1 MKEIFAAYIYS
12 EEKSSIS
19 AYPGAKIIACL
30 FLFFFLIYFYSIVAL
45 LILKYLLVFITKYVL
60 EVIHVVSCTNQHLWM
75 HVLVQK

>member
-19 AYPGAKIIACL
+19 PYPGAKIIACWVFYL
-30 FLFFFLIYFYSIVAL
+30 FIYFYSIVAL
-45 LILKYLLVFITKYVL
+45 LILKYLLAFISKYVL

-75 HVLVQK
+75 HVLV